1 MNFIMN
7 LSERIKIEKFE
18 KLVAKLHDKT
28 KYFMHIRNLKQALNH
43 GLVLKNVHKVIK
55 FIQNS
60 WLNPHIDMNTDLR
73 KKAKNDFGKDIF
85 KLMNNVVFEKAIEN
99 MSKH

>member
-1 MNFIMN
+1 
-7 LSERIKIEKFE
+7 
-18 KLVAKLHDKT
+18 
-28 KYFMHIRNLKQALNH
+28 MHIRNLKLALNH

-85 KLMNNVVFEKAIEN
+85 KLMNNVVFEKAMEN
-99 MSKH
+99 VSKH